1 MAAQLNGYIDSEGN
15 LVPVVPRPVNRHSP
29 NGISR
34 ITPKASRHYAKLAY
48 KAWVEGGM
56 AVPWNGVYTDNEGPQ
71 DLNYFDE
78 P

>member
-1 MAAQLNGYIDSEGN
+1 MAQLNGYINSEGDF
-15 LVPVVPRPVNRHSP
+15 VDVVPRPVDRHSP

-34 ITPKASRHYAKLAY
+34 ITPKESRSYAKLAY

-56 AVPWNGVYTDNEGPQ
+56 AIPWDGTYTDHEGPQ
-71 DLNYFDE
+71 DLQYFDE